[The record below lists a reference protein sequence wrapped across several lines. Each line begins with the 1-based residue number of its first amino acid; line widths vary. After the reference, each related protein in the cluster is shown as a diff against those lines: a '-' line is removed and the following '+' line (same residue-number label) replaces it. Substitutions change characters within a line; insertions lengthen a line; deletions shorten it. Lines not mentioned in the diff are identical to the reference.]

1 MKEVLLV
8 GPVGPSEAAPETD
21 ADIEQGAKSAICHE
35 DDAKDWVG
43 DALRFCVWG
52 LAVGVSYAPVEDW
65 AEDQSS
71 YYSGGVAARHK
82 NIINVWS
89 FIYQEDVIEEEE
101 EMGEIILMAERRCII
116 VLIIIE
122 IKIRIN
128 GLVFFLGPFL
138 HKPTWSPPHPNS
150 TDMLP

>member
-8 GPVGPSEAAPETD
+8 GPIRSSEAAPEAD
-21 ADIEQGAKSAICHE
+21 ADIEQGAKTAVYHE

-71 YYSGGVAARHK
+71 YYSGGVTAGHK

-89 FIYQEDVIEEEE
+89 FIYQKDVIKAE
-101 EMGEIILMAERRCII
+101 EMEGKVFVAEQRCII
-116 VLIIIE
+116 VLIIE
-122 IKIRIN
+122 IKIRID
-128 GLVFFLGPFL
+128 GLVFFPGPIL
-138 HKPTWSPPHPNS
+138 HKPTWSPTHSNP
-150 TDMLP
+150 TYMLP